1 MWLFV
6 ALTGLGNLG
15 RGRRMKG
22 GGGGEG
28 GYKNFTASYF
38 SCGSSAKHNLKPSA
52 GSIIALKHVLILF
65 ACKFKVCTVFVS
77 NRTVNC
83 T

>member
-1 MWLFV
+1 
-6 ALTGLGNLG
+6 
-15 RGRRMKG
+15 MKG

-52 GSIIALKHVLILF
+52 RSIIALKHVLNVL